1 MHRILRLLAPI
12 ALALTLLAGSALADA
27 PAGESL
33 EVAADPIAEAP
44 PPAEPASAGAI
55 NDRTGLQE
63 WGILGGYGP
72 SSRDGIFILPLYGR
86 AAWLLPDIVDKP
98 LSEVDL
104 NLKWVVEAWV
114 GWVNRGPGDA
124 FEGGVSPIV
133 LKLDYDAGQRFVPY
147 GIGGVGAMYT
157 GLQGQDLGGPF
168 EFASFVGVG
177 LHTFLTDN
185 IALTLSWRIRHISNA
200 GIKDPNRGL
209 NTNFFLIGLE
219 SFPKR

>member
-1 MHRILRLLAPI
+1 MRRIFRLLLTILLSSATLVPGISRADEPI
-12 ALALTLLAGSALADA
+12 ETSADQAAGTT
-27 PAGESL
+27 
-33 EVAADPIAEAP
+33 
-44 PPAEPASAGAI
+44 ASDQKG
-55 NDRTGLQE
+55 DRTGLQE
-63 WGILGGYGP
+63 WGILAGYGP
-72 SSRDGIFILPLYGR
+72 SSRDGIFLVPLFGR

-98 LSEVDL
+98 LSEYDL

-114 GWVNRGPGDA
+114 AGVFDGPGDA
-124 FEGGVSPIV
+124 FEGGIAPIV

-157 GLQGQDLGGPF
+157 GLQGQNLGGPF

-185 IALTLSWRIRHISNA
+185 LALTLSWRIRHISNA
-200 GIKDPNRGL
+200 GIKQPNKGL